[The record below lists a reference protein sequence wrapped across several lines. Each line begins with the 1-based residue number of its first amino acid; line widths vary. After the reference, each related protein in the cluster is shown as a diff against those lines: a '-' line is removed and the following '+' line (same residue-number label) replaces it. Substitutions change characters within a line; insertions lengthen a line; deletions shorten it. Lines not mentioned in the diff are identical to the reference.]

1 MSDYISREAALS
13 EVCHGCSIDY
23 PCDPCEPPDC
33 EIKTRLVAIPAAEVV
48 SRKAYLDAI
57 GTINQAHLYPERS
70 AEIIDEFLGRY
81 HALCMEK

>member
-1 MSDYISREAALS
+1 MPEYIERDAAKEAICLTILHDGIRDALK
-13 EVCHGCSIDY
+13 CNID
-23 PCDPCEPPDC
+23 D
-33 EIKTRLVAIPAAEVV
+33 IPAAEVV

-81 HALCMEK
+81 HALCMEE